1 MKSRLLAALVAGIA
15 LAAFSTASLAQTARD
30 STEVKKP
37 SAVDAAKARKAAASK
52 QQTETTKAVEQ
63 QGTKPASLR
72 KAPADYGSGGDCHH
86 SAKESDA

>member
-15 LAAFSTASLAQTARD
+15 LAAFSTASSAQTARD
-30 STEVKKP
+30 SVEVKKP
-37 SAVDAAKARKAAASK
+37 GAVDSAKARKAAASK
-52 QQTETTKAVEQ
+52 QTEAPKAVEQ

-72 KAPADYGSGGDCHH
+72 KAPADYGSGSDCHH